1 MAKSETVIC
10 KKCGAIMEYVG
21 GEETES
27 EDCAVC
33 RGLMDINDISGELE
47 WQGWVKRK
55 PFTHVK

>member
-47 WQGWVKRK
+47 WQGWVKK
-55 PFTHVK
+55 